1 MSFYLSS
8 ALASNRKGRFL
19 QTVAGAVALESDW
32 RSAPPDSGLLM
43 VQAEEL
49 IEKDA
54 CQNLHQWAMQAG
66 CAALIIDPQNGQLD
80 KLAQLPSALDWT
92 ISPATL

>member
-1 MSFYLSS
+1 
-8 ALASNRKGRFL
+8 
-19 QTVAGAVALESDW
+19 
-32 RSAPPDSGLLM
+32 M

-66 CAALIIDPQNGQLD
+66 CAALIIDPKMGN
-80 KLAQLPSALDWT
+80 S
-92 ISPATL
+92 IR